1 MCTVRPKREIREI
14 GVRILA
20 HRKSLKGIEMTQLDR
35 ELKRME
41 DISLAMVEDVNRINT
56 ELRKQKEHL
65 QNIVEATNG
74 IELDKE
80 VCCE

>member
-1 MCTVRPKREIREI
+1 
-14 GVRILA
+14 
-20 HRKSLKGIEMTQLDR
+20 LKGIEMTQLDR